1 VALREEFKRWYSHNL
16 SRDLDML
23 VYGDRG
29 YPLILFP
36 TSMGRYYQNKD
47 FHLIDSVSWFIEQGL
62 VKIYCIDS
70 IDEQSWYNKGIH
82 PADRAKT
89 HIAYDR
95 MLAEELAPWAMN
107 ETGVSKVAVA
117 GCSFGGYH
125 AANFAFKHPDKVA
138 HLFSMG
144 GAFDIKQFT
153 DGFYNDDI
161 FYNNPPDFLP
171 GSHQRELWNMN
182 IILGTAQDD
191 FCKGEN
197 IYLSN
202 ILRSKNIDHWLDIR
216 DGDHDWPVWREMFP
230 HYLST
235 IK

>member
-1 VALREEFKRWYSHNL
+1 MREDFKRWYSHNL

-29 YPLILFP
+29 YPVILFP

-82 PADRAKT
+82 PADRART

-107 ETGVSKVAVA
+107 ETGASKVAVA

-125 AANFAFKHPDKVA
+125 VANFAFKHPDKVA

-171 GSHQRELWNMN
+171 GSNQPELWQMN

-197 IYLSN
+197 IHLSN
-202 ILRSKNIDHWLDIR
+202 ILKSKNINHWLDIR
-216 DGDHDWPVWREMFP
+216 NGDHDWPVWREMFP

>member
-1 VALREEFKRWYSHNL
+1 VKEEYRRWYAHSL
-16 SRDLDML
+16 SRDIDML
-23 VYGDRG
+23 VFGDRG

-36 TSMGRYYQNKD
+36 TSMGRYYQNKEAG
-47 FHLIDSVSWFIEQGL
+47 LIDTVRWFVEQGL

-89 HIAYDR
+89 QAAYDN
-95 MLAEELAPWAMN
+95 MLNHELAPWAMH

-125 AANFAFKHPDKVA
+125 AVNFAFKHPEKVG
-138 HLFSMG
+138 HLFSMS
-144 GAFDIKQFT
+144 GAFDMRRFT
-153 DGFYNDDI
+153 DGYYNDDVY
-161 FYNNPPDFLP
+161 YNNPMDYLP
-171 GSHQRELWNMN
+171 GSTQPDLWRMN
-182 IILGTAQDD
+182 IILGTAWDD
-191 FCKGEN
+191 ICKDEN
-197 IYLSN
+197 ISLSN
-202 ILRSKNIDHWLDIR
+202 ILKHKNINHWLDFR
-216 DGDHDWPVWREMFP
+216 PGTHDWPVWKEMFP